1 MENRSD
7 YEKRLGEKLEAAYML
22 EDIGPGMSCEEFHRL
37 IMAAEKKKR
46 RRRSLLGLAA
56 ACVALCLMCGGFMA
70 GMTMRESA
78 SAGKDDETKIVQ
90 QGDSVIIGSGA
101 SENNQN
107 VGTSTKT
114 YTDIEDIPEDL
125 REQIHFLDSDEFEL
139 EKMKTVRNENFMS
152 VILTY
157 IVEDDEIVIT
167 EDFYKN
173 EKRLKTVLKSND
185 NQFEYQGE
193 TIYEQYSGGYVYLS
207 IYNEKEMINITI
219 PQDIE
224 MKKEAVLDD
233 LFDFKTDLNM

>member
-7 YEKRLGEKLEAAYML
+7 IEKRLGEKLEAAYML
-22 EDIGPGMSCEEFHRL
+22 EEISQGMSREDFHRL
-37 IMAAEKKKR
+37 IQAAEKKKKR
-46 RRRSLLGLAA
+46 RRNMLSLAA
-56 ACVALCLMCGGFMA
+56 ACVALCLVCGGFVA
-70 GMTMRESA
+70 GMTLGESA
-78 SAGKDDETKIVQ
+78 TAGKDGEKKTVQ
-90 QGDSVIIGSGA
+90 QGDSVVIGSGA

-139 EKMKTVRNENFMS
+139 EKVKTVRNENFMS